1 MIFRRIDD
9 VALIPIDLVEQI
21 PNTDV
26 NQFYQTLQNLKSMP
40 HHVVELFQDEKLNI
54 VGFAWSV
61 LDPIG
66 KEWHVNTVSMV
77 KECQGSGKYLKEYI
91 EHLKQILKD
100 SAIKKVTWCTDR
112 PAFYEK
118 LGFKRSDEVYL
129 EYDLKQEVKDDG
141 QEETRS

>member
-1 MIFRRIDD
+1 MIFRKIDD

-26 NQFYQTLQNLKSMP
+26 KQFYTLLKNLKDMP
-40 HHVVELFQDEKLNI
+40 YHLVEIFQDEKLHI
-54 VGFAWSV
+54 KGFAWAIIEPTSLEV
-61 LDPIG
+61 HI
-66 KEWHVNTVSMV
+66 NTVSMF
-77 KECQGSGKYLKEYI
+77 KEYQGSGKYLKEYI

-118 LGFKRSDEVYL
+118 LGFKRSKEVYL
-129 EYDLKQEVKDDG
+129 EYDLKQEVKGNG